1 MYPFPRAADTKAYD
15 TSNVL
20 SHHSGG
26 QKSGC
31 RRTVFVLK
39 ALRAQS
45 SLPLPATGDSRRSL
59 VTARVSPASASVFTW
74 PSLLSVCL
82 CISLLEQH
90 GNTYSPMCRVASGRL
105 VYDAGSSQWGSGI
118 T

>member
-1 MYPFPRAADTKAYD
+1 MKAYD
-15 TSNVL
+15 TNNVL
-20 SHHSGG
+20 SHHSES
-26 QKSGC
+26 QKSGSH
-31 RRTVFVLK
+31 RTVFVLK

-45 SLPLPATGDSRRSL
+45 SLPLPATGDSRHSL
-59 VTARVSPASASVFTW
+59 VMARVSPGSASVFTW

-90 GNTYSPMCRVASGRL
+90 GNIYGPMCRVASRRL
-105 VYDAGSSQWGSGI
+105 LYDAGSSQWGSGI